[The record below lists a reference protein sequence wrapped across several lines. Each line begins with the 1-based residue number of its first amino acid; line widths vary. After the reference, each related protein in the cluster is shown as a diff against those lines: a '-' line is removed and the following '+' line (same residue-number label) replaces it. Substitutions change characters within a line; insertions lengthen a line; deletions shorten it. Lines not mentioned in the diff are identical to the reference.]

1 MEAARARHRPET
13 RRMGTKIENIFF
25 DIGNV
30 LLAFDWGKAA
40 AAIGGRSA
48 VPPEQ
53 ILLRLADSRIDEYE
67 RGAISTGEFF
77 ADLGAKLQ
85 YRGSVEELA
94 LAASDIF
101 FPLEKNV
108 ALARDLSERYRLGII
123 SNINQAHVEFLESR
137 HDFFSFFQ
145 ARIYSCA
152 VGSRKPE
159 CRIFDLALQA
169 LDASPD
175 RSLFIDD
182 LEQNVAAARRLGWNA
197 VRALPGTDLGKE
209 LRRFDVS

>member
-1 MEAARARHRPET
+1 MEI
-13 RRMGTKIENIFF
+13 KIENIYF

-40 AAIGGRSA
+40 GAIGSLSL

-53 ILLRLADSRIDEYE
+53 ILQRLSESRIDEYE
-67 RGAISTGEFF
+67 RGLISTEVFF
-77 ADLGAKLQ
+77 TDLGEKLQ
-85 YRGSVEELA
+85 YQGTVDELA
-94 LAASDIF
+94 FAASDIF
-101 FPLEKNV
+101 FPLEQNV
-108 ALARDLSERYRLGII
+108 ALARNLSDRYRLGII

-159 CRIFDLALQA
+159 SRIFDLALQA
-169 LDASPD
+169 FDSSPE
-175 RSLFIDD
+175 RSIFIDD
-182 LEQNVAAARRLGWNA
+182 LEQNVVAARRLGWNA
-197 VRALPGTDLGKE
+197 VRALPGTNLERE
-209 LRRFDVS
+209 LRLIGVS